1 MIFWH
6 VVHPH
11 SPSLSSIHYVFHS
24 EGCKGVWTYTQSF
37 HKIFRDQKAENPIR
51 TAAKCPIFKSV
62 CTKKMM
68 TNPESK
74 VELKQPVKVTTQ
86 RTLTKS
92 CNIMKRLNSIVFAL
106 TAVCACATSGYANIL
121 VDDTWLDSTRTDPAA
136 PVYAE
141 NNGVIGTDA
150 DADGN
155 LESAWFKGGSGT
167 MTASP
172 NDFQVTGIAGSTF
185 WTTYFTPQATPVTL
199 ANAGDAIKITWVFTP
214 TGVAAANTS
223 QGFNMALVQTPSSVS
238 RLTADGSAPS
248 GLYAGYAMFMNMG
261 TTLGNA
267 NPFNLKEW
275 TAASAGSLLG
285 TAGNWG
291 TSDGNGATSGNTG
304 FADSTQYTFVMTLTR
319 TAATVWILPP
329 P

>member
-1 MIFWH
+1 
-6 VVHPH
+6 
-11 SPSLSSIHYVFHS
+11 
-24 EGCKGVWTYTQSF
+24 
-37 HKIFRDQKAENPIR
+37 
-51 TAAKCPIFKSV
+51 
-62 CTKKMM
+62 
-68 TNPESK
+68 
-74 VELKQPVKVTTQ
+74 
-86 RTLTKS
+86 
-92 CNIMKRLNSIVFAL
+92 MKHLNSIVFAL
-106 TAVCACATSGYANIL
+106 TAGCAFATSGYANIL
-121 VDDTWLDSTRTDPAA
+121 VNDTWLDSTRTDPAS

-141 NNGVIGTDA
+141 NNGVTGTDA

-167 MTASP
+167 MTATP

-223 QGFNMALVQTPSSVS
+223 QGFNLALVQTPSSVS

-261 TTLGNA
+261 TTTLGNA
-267 NPFNLKEW
+267 SPFNLKEW
-275 TAASAGSLLG
+275 SAASAGSLLG

-291 TSDGNGATSGNTG
+291 TSDGTGGTTGNTG
-304 FADSTQYTFVMTLTR
+304 FVSGQSYTFVWTLTR
-319 TAATVWILPP
+319 TGAGLDITSTMTGGSLNGSGSESVSYSDTTPQSYTYDTFAIRPSGSSVAATQFDTSLFEVEFNPVPEPATFALAGLGLLGLVFARRARR
-329 P
+329 